1 MAKLYFLNGPEIGG
15 SREIVP
21 GGVRIGRETDNEV
34 QLLIGGVSRY
44 HAKISRNPEGKWC
57 LEDLGSTNGT
67 RLNGNPLTTAV
78 PLKDGDL
85 IIIGDQVLRFG
96 DENVPS
102 AEKSAAPVEEA
113 ARQKKKPQVIFH
125 TSRPSSSAASV
136 PPAAEK
142 PDLPQSGS
150 SSTPESVR
158 NEPQR
163 KTPVR
168 ITLPSVDG
176 GESKKA
182 AASPPKPDIN
192 NLFSG
197 KKEEKSVQEHSFFRR
212 GNILFTIGVI
222 GVAVIIVSVFLMLG
236 EAPKKK
242 VPVAPQ
248 IALSDR
254 NPFHLNYEKQIVS
267 KDNVFRFLLKIEDN
281 SAVFMLDDL
290 KHRRHF
296 VRKFGEIN
304 PEYKKTLL
312 STIKGTDFMKLEQE
326 EPSPTADGVDE
337 TRTLTVAYGPY
348 LNSITVRNNYPKSSF
363 ETIEMAIDRFAED
376 YGLKTVS
383 LSAEEMRAEAEKAFL
398 KAEDLFANYQARPEN
413 LRNAILRYQIAVEFY
428 EQFDPPPKELNIA
441 SKHLKEAEGI
451 LKKMI
456 KEAETNINILYRK
469 RQFAE
474 AAQECQKLMDYLDPD
489 STPYQKARANKIKF
503 ETVLRERK

>member
-1 MAKLYFLNGPEIGG
+1 MAKLYFLNGPEIGE
-15 SREIVP
+15 SREVAP
-21 GGVRIGRETDNEV
+21 GGVRIGRETDNDV

-44 HAKISRNPEGKWC
+44 HAKISRNPDGKWYV
-57 LEDLGSTNGT
+57 EDLGSTNGT
-67 RLNGNPLTTAV
+67 RLNGNPLTMAA

-96 DENVPS
+96 DGNAAS
-102 AEKSAAPVEEA
+102 AEKKPESVEEP

-125 TSRPSSSAASV
+125 TRRTSSEQPVKPDLEKKESV
-136 PPAAEK
+136 PPE
-142 PDLPQSGS
+142 
-150 SSTPESVR
+150 
-158 NEPQR
+158 
-163 KTPVR
+163 PVR
-168 ITLPSVDG
+168 DESSRKKSVKITLPSTDG
-176 GESKKA
+176 TEPEKTPVS
-182 AASPPKPDIN
+182 SPKPDIN

-197 KKEEKSVQEHSFFRR
+197 KKTEKPAQEHSFFRR

-222 GVAVIIVSVFLMLG
+222 GVAVIVVSVFLMLG

-242 VPVAPQ
+242 TPVAPQ

-267 KDNVFRFLLKIEDN
+267 KDNVFRFSLKIEDN

-363 ETIEMAIDRFAED
+363 EAIEMAIDRFAED

-456 KEAETNINILYRK
+456 KDAETNINILYRR

-489 STPYQKARANKIKF
+489 STPYQKARASKIKF